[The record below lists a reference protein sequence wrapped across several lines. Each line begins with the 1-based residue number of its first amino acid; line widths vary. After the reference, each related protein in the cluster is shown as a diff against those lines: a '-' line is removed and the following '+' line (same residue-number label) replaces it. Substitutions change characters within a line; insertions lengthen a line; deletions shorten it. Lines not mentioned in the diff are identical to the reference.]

1 MATGEILI
9 KVNDISL
16 FDEIKEAISRVRGI
30 VSVSLTKKDTKDIK
44 LKRNKTISPEVASL
58 MQLIEQ
64 VEPLPADYDYRE
76 EYTNYLIEKYK

>member
-44 LKRNKTISPEVASL
+44 LKRPKTISPEVANL
-58 MQLIEQ
+58 MKLIEK

-76 EYTNYLIEKYK
+76 DYTNYLIEKYK

>member
-30 VSVSLTKKDTKDIK
+30 VSVSLTKKDTNIVIDVLAQRQDFYTKDIF
-44 LKRNKTISPEVASL
+44 LW
-58 MQLIEQ
+58 
-64 VEPLPADYDYRE
+64 
-76 EYTNYLIEKYK
+76 

>member
-1 MATGEILI
+1 MVTGEILI

-44 LKRNKTISPEVASL
+44 LKRPKTISPEVANL
-58 MQLIEQ
+58 GVDLN
-64 VEPLPADYDYRE
+64 LPADFDYKK
-76 EYTNYLIEKYK
+76 EYANYLTERYK